1 MYRPEGL
8 ELIFFF
14 FRHIL
19 FFSTHQAPS
28 RPASLQAMADS
39 KTSGMVLGPTHDGG
53 RFELRS
59 PTAMPNAG
67 GFLWNKKMMV
77 QTTCRGYSVA
87 QFMQPEPAKYSHAP
101 NLEAKTFMQ
110 PEQNYYSHH
119 PGRFVY
125 VKDEVSGEIFS
136 APYEPVRQPL
146 GHFSF
151 SVGKSDISWTIEH
164 LEIRLE
170 MTFGIPVN
178 DVIELWTIKVQ
189 NLSSRSRKISIYPYF
204 TIGYMSWMNQEAE
217 YREDLGGVVATSIT
231 PYQKPDDY
239 VKIKHLK
246 DKTFLLC
253 ETAPDSWETN
263 QQAFEGEG
271 GLHNPTALR
280 SPLLE
285 KGDARYE
292 TPVAVVQYRLNLA
305 SGDERQFRF
314 LFGPAFDDAEIRSMK
329 QKYLSRDAFSQ
340 ASRDY
345 AAYIDQGS
353 GCLQVET
360 PDKELDNF
368 VNNWMAR
375 QVYYHGDVNRLTT
388 DPQTRNYMQDNM
400 GMTFIKPE
408 VTKNAILKAL
418 SQQEPNGSIPDGII
432 LVEGAELKY
441 INQIPHTDHCVWFP
455 IALDA
460 YLAETA
466 DYNLLETRVETQNGD
481 NFNVYE
487 RLGRAMDWL
496 LSDNSRDGRGLS
508 YIAQGDW
515 CDPMNMAGW
524 KGKGVSGWLTV
535 ATAYALRLWADICNE
550 HGDAAHSAHY
560 RHGADL
566 VNKAAVTHLWNG
578 QWFARGITDDNVVFG
593 VDSDPEGRIWL
604 NPQAWAILG
613 GAASPDRIAQMLEQI
628 DKQLATPHGVLM
640 FAPPFTRMREDI
652 GRVTQKY
659 PGQGENGSVY
669 NHASAFYIHSLYSIG
684 ESDRAFKALRQMLP
698 GPSEDDYIRRGQ
710 LPIFIPNYYRGGHD
724 KYPRTAGRSSQ
735 LFNTGTVSW
744 VYRSVVEGLCG
755 LRGDS
760 RGLRIN
766 PQLPA
771 AWDGIKVTRRFRG
784 ATFIVDVRR
793 VRDVKAV
800 TVEHE
805 GQVLPENHFSS
816 IVPGESYHL
825 SVSIPGVERAE

>member
-1 MYRPEGL
+1 MSNPE
-8 ELIFFF
+8 I
-14 FRHIL
+14 
-19 FFSTHQAPS
+19 
-28 RPASLQAMADS
+28 S
-39 KTSGMVLGPTHDGG
+39 KMLGPTHDGE
-53 RFELRS
+53 RFELNN

-125 VKDEVSGEIFS
+125 VKDELSGNIFS
-136 APYEPVRQPL
+136 APYEPVRKPCDK
-146 GHFSF
+146 FSF
-151 SVGKSDISWTIEH
+151 SVGKSDIKWTIQH
-164 LEIRLE
+164 LELE
-170 MTFGIPVN
+170 VKMTFGIPTN
-178 DVIELWTIKVQ
+178 DVVELWTIQVR
-189 NLSSRSRKISIYPYF
+189 NLSNHPRQISIYPYF

-217 YREDLGGVVATSIT
+217 FRRDLGGVVATSIT
-231 PYQKPDDY
+231 PYQKPEDY
-239 VKIKHLK
+239 AKIKNLK

-253 ETAPDSWETN
+253 ETMPDSWETN

-271 GLHNPTALR
+271 GLHDPTALR
-280 SPLLE
+280 SPLLQ

-292 TPVAVVQYRLNLA
+292 APVAVVQYRLNLEPN
-305 SGDERQFRF
+305 DQRQLRF
-314 LFGPAFDDAEIRSMK
+314 LFGPAFDDAEITSIRRT
-329 QKYLSRDAFSQ
+329 YLSQEAFAQ
-340 ASRDY
+340 ASTDY
-345 AAYIDQGS
+345 AAYIEEGS
-353 GCLQVET
+353 GCLRIET

-400 GMTFIKPE
+400 GMVFIKPN
-408 VTKNAILKAL
+408 VTRNAILTAL

-432 LVEGAELKY
+432 LVQGAELKY

-455 IALDA
+455 IVLDA

-466 DYNLLETRVETQNGD
+466 DYNLLQTHVVTQNGD
-481 NFNVYE
+481 NLSVYE
-487 RLGRAMDWL
+487 RLSRTMDWL
-496 LSDNSRDGRGLS
+496 LSDHSRDDRGLS

-535 ATAYALRLWADICNE
+535 ATAYAVKLWADICDQR
-550 HGDAAHSAHY
+550 GDAALAAHY
-560 RHGADL
+560 RHGAQK
-566 VNKAAVTHLWNG
+566 VNEAAATHLWDG
-578 QWFARGITDDNVVFG
+578 QWFARGITDDNVIFG

-613 GAASPDRIAQMLEQI
+613 GAAGPDKITKMLAQI
-628 DKQLATPHGVLM
+628 DKHLSTPHGVLM

-659 PGQGENGSVY
+659 PGQGENGSIY
-669 NHASAFYIHSLYSIG
+669 NHASAFYIHSLYSVT
-684 ESDRAFKALRQMLP
+684 ESDRAFRALRQMIP
-698 GPSEDDYIRRGQ
+698 GPSEDDYIQRGQ
-710 LPIFIPNYYRGGHD
+710 LPIFIPNYYRGAHE

-744 VYRSVVEGLCG
+744 VYRSLVEGLCG

-760 RGLRIN
+760 QGLCIN

-771 AWDGIKVTRRFRG
+771 WWNGMNITRRFRE
-784 ATFIVDVRR
+784 ATFIVDIRR
-793 VRDVKAV
+793 IKDIKAV

-805 GQVLPENHFSS
+805 GQVLRENRFSS
-816 IVPGESYHL
+816 IVPGKTYHL
-825 SVSIPGVERAE
+825 RVSIPFTNHGDGLTLTG